1 MVQQSNR
8 NAQSPKLVLVRT
20 LVATLSLTVDDRN
33 RLLGS
38 AVGGRVHY
46 ETGSLEGNAITNR

>member
-38 AVGGRVHY
+38 AGGGKLNYVS
-46 ETGSLEGNAITNR
+46 EKIDSDGEE